1 MQPAGPG
8 RQGEARERGDGCP
21 GCGLDSTPARTS
33 GPVVCT
39 NCGYRGSIPW
49 AGEPVPSGQAD
60 PEGGQGALRVEL
72 TARGRSSG
80 SPTGEDGGR
89 WIRVP
94 VSR

>member
-1 MQPAGPG
+1 MQPVDPG
-8 RQGEARERGDGCP
+8 RQGKARERGDGCP
-21 GCGLDSTPARTS
+21 GCGLDATPARTS

-49 AGEPVPSGQAD
+49 AGEPAAG
-60 PEGGQGALRVEL
+60 EKGGPDGGRGPLRLEL
-72 TARGRSSG
+72 TARDRASG